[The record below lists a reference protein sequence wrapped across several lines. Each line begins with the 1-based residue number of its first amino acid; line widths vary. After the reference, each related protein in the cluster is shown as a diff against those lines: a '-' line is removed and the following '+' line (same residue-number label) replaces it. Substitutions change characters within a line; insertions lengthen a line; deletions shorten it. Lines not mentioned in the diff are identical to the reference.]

1 MRWRPS
7 LLSPLYL
14 GQARPRSLWKNPMH
28 RNRCGGAPRSLVVY
42 IYSTLLSLRAA
53 TFVLRVKQELVTRI
67 KGHRGGKAAITWQH
81 ECEHCELT
89 VQAARCDRRYL
100 LSGMTRASR
109 WSHVISKSSGLY
121 VVACHFE
128 EPSFTMRPGVRHK
141 GHGKVMLPTRLAA
154 AIWTARHDSQIV
166 PHP

>member
-1 MRWRPS
+1 MASLALIPPIFRPGAPSLSMEEPNASQSMRWCPA
-7 LLSPLYL
+7 L
-14 GQARPRSLWKNPMH
+14 A
-28 RNRCGGAPRSLVVY
+28 GGVY

-53 TFVLRVKQELVTRI
+53 TFVLRVKQKLVTRI